1 MGKGEI
7 AHCEQFLLFP
17 LFSKDLYSRQVK
29 SELIGKG
36 LEEFAEDRLI
46 IAQIEKKYVFY
57 RLESNE
63 GKGENCGYQHFFL
76 FPHCFQKSSFPGL

>member
-1 MGKGEI
+1 MRAISPFPIVYERLVQQTGKI
-7 AHCEQFLLFP
+7 
-17 LFSKDLYSRQVK
+17 K
-29 SELIGKG
+29 ELIGKG

-57 RLESNE
+57 RLDSNE